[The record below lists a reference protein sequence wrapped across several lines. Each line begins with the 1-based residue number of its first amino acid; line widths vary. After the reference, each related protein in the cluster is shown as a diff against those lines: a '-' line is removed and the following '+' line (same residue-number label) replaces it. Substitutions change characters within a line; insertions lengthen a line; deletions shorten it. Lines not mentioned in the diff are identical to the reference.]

1 LAALESKLL
10 SYDPT
15 FTYEDT
21 YSAIAVKRSALMSA
35 FRPKYEEG
43 DVQSAHR
50 IHLNVER
57 WRVPEAW
64 FGPPA
69 AGVDAAGLGE
79 LIEIVLKTFSQEERT
94 RLVKVPIVL
103 ANVHSFVLALCSF
116 IFEGCVPD
124 RWTCPYS
131 WFNRASTEHCAA
143 HPGTRYSNI
152 S

>member
-1 LAALESKLL
+1 MLAALESKLL

-21 YSAIAVKRSALMSA
+21 YSAIVVKRSALMSA

-43 DVQSAHR
+43 DVQGAHR

-79 LIEIVLKTFSQEERT
+79 LIEVVLKTFSSEERA
-94 RLVKVPIVL
+94 RLVKVQKP
-103 ANVHSFVLALCSF
+103 SWDF
-116 IFEGCVPD
+116 IFCCLIVFMGFEGRVPD
-124 RWTCPYS
+124 RRTCPYS
-131 WFNRASTEHCAA
+131 RFNRPGTEHSPANPC
-143 HPGTRYSNI
+143 PRYSI
-152 S
+152 VG